1 MGGPADANGDAKKAA
16 VLLPPEEEGEPAP
29 APCCCCCCL
38 LNDEE
43 GSSGE
48 GRGEGR
54 ANDELAALFAVDGV
68 EVEMESLGELAP
80 DWGGERRSW
89 GIGVGRRDQASMSGS
104 CRLSGWARWTLDD
117 EEDEEEKG
125 RGRE

>member
-1 MGGPADANGDAKKAA
+1 MRFALPAAGSDGGDGGG
-16 VLLPPEEEGEPAP
+16 LL
-29 APCCCCCCL
+29 
-38 LNDEE
+38 
-43 GSSGE
+43 GE

-54 ANDELAALFAVDGV
+54 ANDELAALLAVDGV

-104 CRLSGWARWTLDD
+104 CRLSGCARWTLDD
-117 EEDEEEKG
+117 EERSSG
-125 RGRE
+125 WSQGFRGSWLR